1 VTSPLDR
8 VWALLAERLQRNGL
22 RASGR
27 LTVDSLTRDER
38 HALAGLL
45 GRPVSAERA
54 TIDLA
59 ALDGRL
65 RATGRVGLV
74 ALVEHEAGALV
85 DRPGARAARQSER
98 DAIWSTGRAQIAA
111 SVLDGQSWIEPWLD
125 DIRRAGALGR
135 LTPERATA
143 TLVAGVH
150 CLASLPVVTGGEPV
164 ARGDLA
170 SLVTGNA
177 HALDDGSVLASL
189 VLRAAAVIV
198 GEPYRRGAGP
208 RRELWQAVGVQID
221 EVSTTALTIGLRS
234 QFGGTWLDLRTAS
247 GWETHLSARDLRRV
261 ELRPPANRKV
271 FVCENPRVLEL
282 AIDRG
287 TTAAAVCTHG
297 QPAIVVLATL
307 DQLRSAGAELW
318 YHGDFDW
325 PGLSIAQHMIG
336 VHGCRPWRM
345 AASDY
350 LDALASLAPLASEL
364 PALEGPA
371 VLAGWDHELTAEMS
385 RANRTIHEELLL
397 NDLLADMS

>member
-1 VTSPLDR
+1 MASSLDR
-8 VWALLAERLQRNGL
+8 LWVLLAERLQRNGL
-22 RASGR
+22 QATGR

-45 GRPVSAERA
+45 GRPVPNDRA

-65 RATGRVGLV
+65 RATGRAGLV
-74 ALVEHEAGALV
+74 ALVERETGPLV
-85 DRPGARAARQSER
+85 DRPGVRAARRSAR
-98 DAIWSTGRAQIAA
+98 DAIWSAGRAQITA
-111 SVLDGQSWIEPWLD
+111 SGLNSRPWIEAWLD
-125 DIRRAGALGR
+125 DVRRAGALAR
-135 LTPERATA
+135 LTPERAAA

-150 CLASLPVVTGGEPV
+150 CLASLPVVAGGEPV

-170 SLVTGNA
+170 SLITGNA

-198 GEPYRRGAGP
+198 GEPYRRGAAA
-208 RRELWQAVGVQID
+208 RRALWQAVGVQTD

-234 QFGGTWLDLRTAS
+234 QSGGTWLDVRSAS
-247 GWETHLSARDLRRV
+247 GWETHLTARDLRRV
-261 ELRPPANRKV
+261 ELCAPSDRNV
-271 FVCENPRVLEL
+271 FVCENPRVIEV

-287 TTAAAVCTHG
+287 KTAAAVCTHG

-307 DQLRSAGAELW
+307 GQLRAAGAELW

-325 PGLSIAQHMIG
+325 PGLSIAQHMVG

-350 LDALASLAPLASEL
+350 LDALAKLAPLAGEL
-364 PALEGPA
+364 PELEGAA
-371 VLAGWDHELTAEMS
+371 VLAGWDPELTTEMS

-397 NDLLADMS
+397 DDLLADMM